1 MFKLVKYMKSYILQC
16 FAIVVAVG
24 LQVYGTLM
32 LPTEMSKI
40 VNDGIVKNN
49 IDFIANVLWVDS
61 WPFCETPL
69 VV

>member
-16 FAIVVAVG
+16 FAIVIAVG

-40 VNDGIVKNN
+40 VNDGIVKK
-49 IDFIANVLWVDS
+49 
-61 WPFCETPL
+61 
-69 VV
+69 